1 MFSTTPLFLDNEA
14 DYRREELR
22 RAWGGRSMRSRRRVM
37 KPGSPDSSR
46 VAVAP

>member
-22 RAWGGRSMRSRRRVM
+22 RAWGSHLGRNRRRVVRPST
-37 KPGSPDSSR
+37 PGSGR
-46 VAVAP
+46 VAVAR